1 MNALAKIL
9 TRKAAEA
16 RNEVDADTFV
26 TVALLC
32 AIGLLASMCMAIF
45 GPDLELETILGFY

>member
-9 TRKAAEA
+9 VREAAEA

-26 TVALLC
+26 TVALCC
-32 AIGLLASMCMAIF
+32 AIGLLASRCTIY
-45 GPDLELETILGFY
+45 GPDLDMETIVGFS